1 MCAVCFYFMRSV
13 RTYRSACPAGRAFFA
28 AKQELGIGLKAFR
41 IVAPRTVHVA
51 PFEKHGGAN
60 ARPVIHAKTLNIKN
74 KIPHIGLRLRA
85 VGRTLNDL
93 ALHNRIQRD
102 KSRGE
107 AADTHEEVLVVFRV
121 HHGVFKVILADDAQ
135 VRLHAVVV
143 VKRL

>member
-1 MCAVCFYFMRSV
+1 M
-13 RTYRSACPAGRAFFA
+13 
-28 AKQELGIGLKAFR
+28 
-41 IVAPRTVHVA
+41 
-51 PFEKHGGAN
+51 
-60 ARPVIHAKTLNIKN
+60 NIKN

-85 VGRTLNDL
+85 VGRTLNNL

-102 KSRGE
+102 ESRGE

-121 HHGVFKVILADDAQ
+121 YHGVFKVILADDAQ